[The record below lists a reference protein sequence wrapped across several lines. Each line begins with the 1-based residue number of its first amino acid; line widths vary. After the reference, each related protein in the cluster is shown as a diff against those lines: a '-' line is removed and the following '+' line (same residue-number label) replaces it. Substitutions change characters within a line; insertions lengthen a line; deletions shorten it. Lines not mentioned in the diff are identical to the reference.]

1 MAKGGKNSIRSV
13 KATKIETLERKV
25 KEIER
30 NFMKY
35 KNDIYTKNEA
45 FINKSR
51 KSTTIFGVSQEMFDL
66 MLETTKLKLKHAKKG
81 DLYSKTLVKDFVDK
95 FNVARYKNV
104 MTAERGFIISQRN
117 QYISKF
123 EALGQDNDI
132 FKALKQSGLWNS
144 KDFWK
149 SFFNSDIFAPLYKDY
164 LTKDNSSSTYTWQ
177 KETKSKHTLWGD
189 TIFSYAKYY
198 ISSHANKYDNNVKNM
213 FKDAIEFKYMN
224 DKLNEP
230 L

>member
-1 MAKGGKNSIRSV
+1 MTKGGKNSIRSV
-13 KATKIETLERKV
+13 KLTKIETLERKV

-35 KNDIYTKNEA
+35 KEDIYTKNEA

-51 KSTTIFGVSQEMFDL
+51 KSTTIYGVSQDTFKL
-66 MLETTKLKLKHAKKG
+66 MLETTKIKLRRAKKG
-81 DLYSKTLVKDFVDK
+81 DLYSKALVKDFIKTFD
-95 FNVARYKNV
+95 VALYKNV
-104 MTAERGFIISQRN
+104 KTAEKGFIIKERN

-123 EALGQDNDI
+123 KALGQDNDI
-132 FKALKQSGLWNS
+132 FKALKESGLWNS

-149 SFFNSDIFAPLYKDY
+149 SFFNSDIFSPLYKEY
-164 LTKDNSSSTYTWQ
+164 LANDSNSITYTWQ

-198 ISSHANKYDNNVKNM
+198 ISRHANKYDDDVKNM
-213 FKDAIEFKYMN
+213 FKDAIEFNYMN
-224 DKLNEP
+224 DKLNES

>member
-35 KNDIYTKNEA
+35 KEDIYTKNEA

-51 KSTTIFGVSQEMFDL
+51 KSTTIYGVSQETFNL
-66 MLETTKLKLKHAKKG
+66 MLETTKVKLIRAKKG
-81 DLYSKTLVKDFVDK
+81 DLYSKTLVKDFIKTFD
-95 FNVARYKNV
+95 VARYKNV
-104 MTAERGFIISQRN
+104 KTAEKGFIISQRN
-117 QYISKF
+117 QYVSKF

-132 FKALKQSGLWNS
+132 FIALKQSGLWNS

-149 SFFNSDIFAPLYKDY
+149 SFFNSDIFAPLYKEY
-164 LTKDNSSSTYTWQ
+164 LTKDSSSTTYTWQ
-177 KETKSKHTLWGD
+177 KEMGSKHTLWGD
-189 TIFSYAKYY
+189 TIFSYANYY
-198 ISSHANKYDNNVKNM
+198 ISRNANKYDDDVKNM

-224 DKLNEP
+224 EKLNEP